1 MKNVK
6 FNYKNT
12 AGVSDGN
19 LKEIVGQTEKYRL
32 KLAEVVA
39 TQNMDALEASILL
52 PDLNR
57 DETDEAIKIYKTKQL
72 KYIIVVGIGGSI
84 LGTQAIYN
92 ALRKSDYDNGDKP
105 QMLFIDAIDERRIA
119 GILSLID
126 QNIKNADE
134 IIINIVS
141 KSGKTVETM
150 ANFEILANEL
160 SKRFGD
166 ILPRVVAT
174 TDENS
179 RLWKIAREKNIKT
192 LLIPKIVG
200 GKFSVFS
207 AVGLFPLGLCG
218 INSQELLNGARDARQ
233 VCLEKELENNP
244 ALAQTAVICAHLKQ
258 GKNIHNNFFFNP
270 AMEFVGRWGR
280 QLAGESIGNKSGLD
294 GAIANAGW
302 TPIVSIG
309 STDMHS
315 MSQLYLEG
323 PKDKITTFIFSSAS
337 EYDLQTPENGIF
349 NLDGIAKM
357 PAVKLT
363 DIIYQSVKTAYLKE
377 ELPFM
382 EIQLDTISAYT
393 LGAFLQIQMMKIMYI
408 ARLLNVNAFDQPSVE
423 LYKKEMRAKLL
434 ENR

>member
-1 MKNVK
+1 M
-6 FNYKNT
+6 
-12 AGVSDGN
+12 SDDD
-19 LKEIVGQTEKYRL
+19 LKEIAGQAEQYRL
-32 KLAEVVA
+32 KLAEIVSA
-39 TQNMDALEASILL
+39 QNMDALEASILL
-52 PDLNR
+52 PDLNC
-57 DETDEAIKIYKTKQL
+57 DEINETINFYKTEQL
-72 KYIIVVGIGGSI
+72 KYVIVIGIGGSV

-92 ALRKSDYDNGDKP
+92 ALQKSNYGNGDKP

-119 GILSLID
+119 GILSLLD
-126 QNIKNADE
+126 KNIKTADE

-150 ANFEILANEL
+150 ANFEILADEL
-160 SKRFGD
+160 SKRFCD

-192 LLIPKIVG
+192 LIIPKTVG

-218 INSQELLNGARDARQ
+218 IDISELLDGAREARA
-233 VCLEKELENNP
+233 VCLEKELKNNP
-244 ALAQTAVICAHLKQ
+244 ALAQTAVLYAHLKQ

-280 QLAGESIGNKSGLD
+280 QLAGESIGNKKGLD
-294 GAIANAGW
+294 GATANAGW

-337 EYDLQTPENGIF
+337 KYNLQTPENGIF

-357 PAVKLT
+357 PAVKLA
-363 DIIYQSVKTAYLKE
+363 DIIYQSVKIAYLKE
-377 ELPFM
+377 KLPFM
-382 EIQLDTISAYT
+382 EIQLDTISART
-393 LGAFLQIQMMKIMYI
+393 LGAFLQIQMMGIMYI
-408 ARLLNVNAFDQPSVE
+408 AQLLNVNAFDQPSVE
-423 LYKKEMRAKLL
+423 LYKKEMREKLSG
-434 ENR
+434 N